1 MLGSRSGLRSEL
13 GLGLGLARVR
23 VTGSVVEVRIR
34 QRHRALELD
43 RGHALQRGEPELV
56 HELLRLLGERW
67 GDIVVDLGEI

>member
-13 GLGLGLARVR
+13 GLGFGLARVIVRVR
-23 VTGSVVEVRIR
+23 VTGGVVEVRIR

-56 HELLRLLGERW
+56 HELLRLLGER
-67 GDIVVDLGEI
+67 